1 MANPVLHIKDGYYFE
16 IPKMLWRSRHE
27 TKSDF
32 PDWWVRLDDDFQKQ
46 EAGTI
51 IERIVRTL
59 RSSGEFGLPETDQQ
73 LQDFKD
79 ELIVEYE
86 HWKHSGTKDKHPNAG
101 KPFDVYLE
109 SERTD
114 LIANVAP
121 SKWQEIREEAG
132 GQPAV
137 ATYKKSDADWSDKID
152 GYNQHLHG
160 KILIPQPFGEIKNLH
175 ESEIGFCISKF
186 MILELVIAFC
196 MVGTFTWLGRRMR
209 NGDRPRGRA
218 WNFFE
223 AFLVFLRDDIAYP
236 VFGKKDGDKFLPLL
250 WTIFLFILGCNLLG
264 MIPWLGAPTGAF
276 GVTVALAVIILATGM
291 MIGSFRLKPFF
302 IGYWLNLMPQM
313 ELPTLMAIIIKPML
327 MAIELL
333 GLFIKHGVLAVRLLA
348 NMVAGHLVLLGIM
361 GIALT
366 FADSGGWYIAAPISI
381 LAATLFSCL
390 ELFVALLQ
398 AYVFTFLAALFLNAA
413 IHHH

>member
-186 MILELVIAFC
+186 MVLELVIAFC

-348 NMVAGHLVLLGIM
+348 NMVACHLVLLGIL
-361 GIALT
+361 GIALE
-366 FADSGGWYIAAPISI
+366 FSSSGAWYIAAPISI
-381 LAATLFSCL
+381 VASTLFSCL

-413 IHHH
+413 IHRH

>member
-51 IERIVRTL
+51 IEQIVRTL
-59 RSSGEFGLPETDQQ
+59 TSSGEIGLPETDQQ
-73 LQDFKD
+73 LEDFKD

-132 GQPAV
+132 GQQAV
-137 ATYKKSDADWSDKID
+137 ATYKKSDADWSGRID

-160 KILIPQPFGEIKNLH
+160 KVLIPQPFGEIKNLH

-236 VFGKKDGDKFLPLL
+236 VFGRKDGDKFLPLL

-366 FADSGGWYIAAPISI
+366 FADSGGWYLAAPISI

>member
-59 RSSGEFGLPETDQQ
+59 TSSGEIGLPETDQQ

-132 GQPAV
+132 GQRAV
-137 ATYKKSDADWSDKID
+137 ATYKKSDADWSDKVD

-186 MILELVIAFC
+186 MVLELVIAFC

-236 VFGKKDGDKFLPLL
+236 VFGRKDGDKFLPLL

-366 FADSGGWYIAAPISI
+366 FADSGGWYLAAPISI

>member
-186 MILELVIAFC
+186 MVLELVIAFC

-366 FADSGGWYIAAPISI
+366 FADSGGWYLAAPISI

>member
-46 EAGTI
+46 EAGAI

-186 MILELVIAFC
+186 MVLELVIAFC

>member
-46 EAGTI
+46 EAGAI

-59 RSSGEFGLPETDQQ
+59 TSSGEYGLPETDQE
-73 LQDFKD
+73 LEDFKD
-79 ELIVEYE
+79 KLIVEYE

-186 MILELVIAFC
+186 MVLELVIAFC

>member
-186 MILELVIAFC
+186 MVLELVIAFC

>member
-46 EAGTI
+46 EAGAI

-59 RSSGEFGLPETDQQ
+59 TSSGEYGLPETDQE
-73 LQDFKD
+73 LEDFKD
-79 ELIVEYE
+79 KLIVEYE

-366 FADSGGWYIAAPISI
+366 FADSGGWYLAAPISI

>member
-32 PDWWVRLDDDFQKQ
+32 PDWWVRLDDDFQDQ
-46 EAGTI
+46 EADEIYDKLIPKDNLEELGS
-51 IERIVRTL
+51 TL
-59 RSSGEFGLPETDQQ
+59 KRSQ
-73 LQDFKD
+73 LMK
-79 ELIVEYE
+79 EYKE
-86 HWKHSGTKDKHPNAG
+86 WKKAGKNHPNAG
-101 KPFDVYLE
+101 KPFDAFLE
-109 SERTD
+109 SQQKGYFELLD
-114 LIANVAP
+114 GQQWAAV
-121 SKWQEIREEAG
+121 REEVRGTLALED
-132 GQPAV
+132 
-137 ATYKKSDADWSDKID
+137 YKNSQSTWSPQKID

-366 FADSGGWYIAAPISI
+366 FADSGGWYLAAPISI